1 MKRTWLIIAAWLL
14 LLIPTLIGG
23 GMVQRLLRH
32 EQERIVNSATVAAA
46 ERARTAVDNIELAV
60 AEVREGLLT
69 SLLALPTDNLAERL
83 QRWQRENPLIR
94 NVFIWDPRQG
104 LLLPDSRSVTAS
116 EAAFVRRYDDLFS
129 NRAAWLP
136 PALEQPATAQN
147 AEPMN
152 SAEALLSGRREL
164 RKLASAPAAEAPAT
178 AARRGWLPWFSADQ
192 LGLLGWVEPVV
203 GGRRYGVEV
212 ETVALLSRLIGALP
226 DPAQSGET
234 YALLD
239 DHNRVVFQRGPA
251 VIEPSTPRLAVV
263 SAAPTLPH
271 WQVAVYAG
279 AASAT
284 AGRSFYLI
292 TSLVAATLVVAILFG
307 GSLLLWQAWRHL
319 QDARRKTSFVANV
332 SHELKTP
339 LTTIRMYAE
348 LLEEGTIR
356 DEAKRRHYLRVIVA
370 ESQRLGRLVGNLLD
384 FSRMEQGRK
393 HYTPEHFDAVEFVD
407 GLLDQQEQRL
417 AEEGLTL
424 TRQLPSTGLSVI
436 ADRDAVE
443 QVLLNLLDNAVKYA
457 ASGGEVRVTVT
468 AEGMTC
474 LIRVADRGPGIPL
487 AHRQRIF
494 DKFHRIDNSLT
505 SRQPGCGLGLSI
517 ARQLLLDQGGAL
529 RYEPAADGGAIF
541 VIELP
546 CSREEHR

>member
-1 MKRTWLIIAAWLL
+1 
-14 LLIPTLIGG
+14 
-23 GMVQRLLRH
+23 
-32 EQERIVNSATVAAA
+32 
-46 ERARTAVDNIELAV
+46 
-60 AEVREGLLT
+60 
-69 SLLALPTDNLAERL
+69 
-83 QRWQRENPLIR
+83 
-94 NVFIWDPRQG
+94 
-104 LLLPDSRSVTAS
+104 
-116 EAAFVRRYDDLFS
+116 
-129 NRAAWLP
+129 
-136 PALEQPATAQN
+136 
-147 AEPMN
+147 
-152 SAEALLSGRREL
+152 
-164 RKLASAPAAEAPAT
+164 
-178 AARRGWLPWFSADQ
+178 
-192 LGLLGWVEPVV
+192 
-203 GGRRYGVEV
+203 
-212 ETVALLSRLIGALP
+212 
-226 DPAQSGET
+226 
-234 YALLD
+234 
-239 DHNRVVFQRGPA
+239 
-251 VIEPSTPRLAVV
+251 
-263 SAAPTLPH
+263 
-271 WQVAVYAG
+271 
-279 AASAT
+279 
-284 AGRSFYLI
+284 
-292 TSLVAATLVVAILFG
+292 
-307 GSLLLWQAWRHL
+307 
-319 QDARRKTSFVANV
+319 
-332 SHELKTP
+332 
-339 LTTIRMYAE
+339 MYAE

>member
-23 GMVQRLLRH
+23 GVVLRLLRH

-46 ERARTAVDNIELAV
+46 ARARTAVDNIELAV
-60 AEVREGLLT
+60 AEVREGLLS
-69 SLLALPTDNLAERL
+69 SLLTLPPDNLGERL

-94 NVFIWDPRQG
+94 NVFIWNPQQG
-104 LLLPDSRSVTAS
+104 LLLPDMRSATTS
-116 EAAFVRRYDDLFS
+116 EAAFARRYDDLFG

-136 PALEQPATAQN
+136 PTLEQPATTQN

-164 RKLASAPAAEAPAT
+164 RKLASAPAVADTSAS
-178 AARRGWLPWFSADQ
+178 AARRGWLPWFFADQ
-192 LGLLGWVEPVV
+192 LGLLGWVEPTL
-203 GGRRYGVEV
+203 GGQRYGVEV

-251 VIEPSTPRLAVV
+251 VIEPSTPRLTVV

-279 AASAT
+279 AASAA
-284 AGRSFYLI
+284 AGRSFLLI
-292 TSLVAATLVVAILFG
+292 TSLLAATLVVAILFG

-319 QDARRKTSFVANV
+319 LDARRKTSFVANV

-356 DEAKRRHYLRVIVA
+356 DVEKRRHYLRVIVA

-393 HYTPEHFDAVEFVD
+393 HYTPEHFDVVAFVD
-407 GLLDQQEQRL
+407 GLLDQQEKRL

-424 TRQLPSTGLSVI
+424 SRKLPTTGLGVI

-468 AEGMTC
+468 AAGMTC
-474 LIRVADRGPGIPL
+474 LIHVADRGPGIPL
-487 AHRQRIF
+487 EHRQRIF
-494 DKFHRIDNSLT
+494 DKFHRIDDSLT

-517 ARQLLLDQGGAL
+517 ARQLLLDQRGAL
-529 RYEPAADGGAIF
+529 RFEPGIPGGAIF

-546 CSREEHR
+546 RSREEH